1 MGLLRILCS
10 SAFACALVLLLVG
23 CGTNPTTGTTTSNS
37 SAAGLTTSPQTNGA
51 GTTPQTEGTG
61 PESPQP
67 AGNGGV
73 SVPLAALP
81 IGDGSPVGANQGNNE
96 CVSVA
101 VIGKINHPGVEL
113 TVTVGVTGPF

>member
-37 SAAGLTTSPQTNGA
+37 SAAGLTTSPQTEGA

-61 PESPQP
+61 PEAPQS

-73 SVPLAALP
+73 SVPLAGASGPRQAPVSPP
-81 IGDGSPVGANQGNNE
+81 IPTTS
-96 CVSVA
+96 A
-101 VIGKINHPGVEL
+101 VC
-113 TVTVGVTGPF
+113 